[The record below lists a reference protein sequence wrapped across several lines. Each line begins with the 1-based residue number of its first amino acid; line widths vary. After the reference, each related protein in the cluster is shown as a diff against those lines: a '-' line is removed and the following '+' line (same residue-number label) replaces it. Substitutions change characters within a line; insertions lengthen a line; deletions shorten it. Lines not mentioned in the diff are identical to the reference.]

1 MTIKGVNF
9 HLPTRGQFSTAVD
22 IRCCTPAA
30 RDERAKTMAAAGQDT
45 PHDFVRY
52 S

>member
-22 IRCCTPAA
+22 SLHIGGSTI
-30 RDERAKTMAAAGQDT
+30 
-45 PHDFVRY
+45 VRLQLR
-52 S
+52 